1 MTAKSAL
8 ARRRPSTRSER
19 ELLRLLHS
27 GLARCADSGL
37 DPEEWFPLSADVSR
51 ARAQAA
57 KAIALCATCPVRAEC
72 LEFALRQWFG
82 AGGDGVWGG
91 LVAAERRAIRRQWL
105 SGANVTEFFTEESS
119 TIG

>member
-1 MTAKSAL
+1 MPGTH
-8 ARRRPSTRSER
+8 SER
-19 ELLRLLHS
+19 ELWRILHS
-27 GLARCADSGL
+27 GQARCADSGL

-57 KAIALCATCPVRAEC
+57 SAIALCTICPVRAEC

-105 SGANVTEFFTEESS
+105 GGAAVTEFFAEGRRSAS
-119 TIG
+119 